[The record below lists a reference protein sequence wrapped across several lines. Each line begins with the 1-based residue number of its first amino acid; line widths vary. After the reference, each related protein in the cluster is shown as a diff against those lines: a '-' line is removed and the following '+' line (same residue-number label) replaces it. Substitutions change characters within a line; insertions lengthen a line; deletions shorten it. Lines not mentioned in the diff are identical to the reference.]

1 MKKAKEI
8 YGTLETQDQEP
19 HKKHTEQQQQEEEEV
34 KTKAKRGDAKQVNG
48 PLGS

>member
-19 HKKHTEQQQQEEEEV
+19 HKKLTEQQQEEEVE
-34 KTKAKRGDAKQVNG
+34 TKAKRGDAKQVNG
-48 PLGS
+48 PLAS

>member
-19 HKKHTEQQQQEEEEV
+19 HKKLTEQQQQQEEEVE
-34 KTKAKRGDAKQVNG
+34 TKAKRGDAKQVNG
-48 PLGS
+48 PLAS

>member
-19 HKKHTEQQQQEEEEV
+19 HKKLTEQQQQEEEEV

-48 PLGS
+48 PLAS